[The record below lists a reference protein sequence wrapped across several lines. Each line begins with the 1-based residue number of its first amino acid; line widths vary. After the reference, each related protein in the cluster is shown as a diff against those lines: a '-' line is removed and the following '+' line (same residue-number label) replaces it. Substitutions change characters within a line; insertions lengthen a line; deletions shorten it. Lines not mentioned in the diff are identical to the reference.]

1 MMIHPDFTNL
11 LAYQDAELE
20 PKQALKVAEHLTTC
34 AGCRQEAD
42 RIQAEQERLITL
54 YREGA
59 SPEVPP
65 FAKVLE
71 TIRVRSAESATEA
84 SPAHRRLW
92 PVLPHNVTQA
102 RVTGFA
108 LAVLLLMS
116 FNTVVFTG
124 LLLHP
129 LYTKVEPLLVPL
141 MVACM
146 LPAYLA
152 ARRAAR
158 RLTLTHKPL

>member
-1 MMIHPDFTNL
+1 MIHPDFTNL
-11 LAYQDAELE
+11 LAYQDAELD
-20 PKQALKVAEHLTTC
+20 PKDALKLAEHLTTC
-34 AGCRQEAD
+34 SRCRQEAD
-42 RIQAEQERLITL
+42 RIQAEQERLIAL
-54 YREGA
+54 CRESC

-65 FAKVLE
+65 FAEVLE
-71 TIRVRSAESATEA
+71 TIRIRSAESAIET
-84 SPAHRRLW
+84 SLGHRRLW
-92 PVLPHNVTQA
+92 PTLARNLTQP
-102 RVTGFA
+102 RVVGFA

-129 LYTKVEPLLVPL
+129 LYAKAEPSLVPL

-158 RLTLTHKPL
+158 RLTFTHKPL

>member
-1 MMIHPDFTNL
+1 MTHPDFTNL
-11 LAYQDAELE
+11 LAYQDAELD
-20 PKQALKVAEHLTTC
+20 PKYALKVAEHLTMC
-34 AGCRQEAD
+34 SRCRQEAD
-42 RIQAEQERLITL
+42 RIQAEQERLIAL
-54 YREGA
+54 CREGS

-65 FAKVLE
+65 FAQVLE
-71 TIRVRSAESATEA
+71 TIRVRSAESTLEA
-84 SPAHRRLW
+84 RQKHRRFW
-92 PVLPHNVTQA
+92 PTLAPNVTRA
-102 RVTGFA
+102 RVIGFA

-129 LYTKVEPLLVPL
+129 LYAKAEPSLVPL

-158 RLTLTHKPL
+158 RLTFTHKPL

>member
-1 MMIHPDFTNL
+1 MTIHPDFINL
-11 LAYQDAELE
+11 LAYQDAELD
-20 PKQALKVAEHLTTC
+20 PKQALKVAEHLTLC
-34 AGCRQEAD
+34 SQCRQQTEQ
-42 RIQAEQERLITL
+42 IQAEQERLVAL
-54 YREGA
+54 CREGA
-59 SPEVPP
+59 SLEVPP
-65 FAKVLE
+65 FAKILE
-71 TIRVRSAESATEA
+71 KIHVQAAESARTPEPVWA
-84 SPAHRRLW
+84 AFAHNITRGH
-92 PVLPHNVTQA
+92 VV
-102 RVTGFA
+102 GFA

-129 LYTKVEPLLVPL
+129 LYAKTEPSLVPL

-158 RLTLTHKPL
+158 RLTFTHKSL

>member
-1 MMIHPDFTNL
+1 MTIHPDFMNL
-11 LAYQDAELE
+11 LAYQDAELD
-20 PKQALKVAEHLTTC
+20 PKNALKVAEHLTLC
-34 AGCRQEAD
+34 SQCRQETEQ
-42 RIQAEQERLITL
+42 IQTEQERLIAL
-54 YREGA
+54 CREGA
-59 SPEVPP
+59 SLEVPP
-65 FAKVLE
+65 FDQVLE
-71 TIRVRSAESATEA
+71 KIRVQAAESARMREPFW
-84 SPAHRRLW
+84 PALA
-92 PVLPHNVTQA
+92 HNVTRG
-102 RVTGFA
+102 RVIGFA

-129 LYTKVEPLLVPL
+129 LYAKTEPSLVPL

-158 RLTLTHKPL
+158 RLTFTHKSL